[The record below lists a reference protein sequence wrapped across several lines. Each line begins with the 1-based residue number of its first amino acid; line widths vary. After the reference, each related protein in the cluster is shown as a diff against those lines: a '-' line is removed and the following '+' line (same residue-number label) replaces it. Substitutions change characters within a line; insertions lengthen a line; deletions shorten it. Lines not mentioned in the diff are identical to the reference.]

1 MCSPAVCD
9 HCKKITWTG
18 CGQHVQQA
26 LNGVPPGNRCTCR
39 ETQPPHRQAGRRAND
54 TRKMGARG

>member
-26 LNGVPPGNRCTCR
+26 LDGVPPGNRCTCR
-39 ETQPPHRQAGRRAND
+39 ETQPPHRQAGPRAHD
-54 TRKMGARG
+54 TKKMGARR